1 VSQLDILG
9 LSPTDRRARV
19 NVSKDSLLFQKVYGS
34 LMGGA
39 IGDALG
45 GPIETMHYRFIREYH
60 HGRVTDLKDYDRP
73 PDFWAAGPNSG
84 AYARSSKAGT
94 YTDDTHLRHFI
105 TDAIVAAMGRI
116 TPEDLAKVWMEKMD
130 TRYFWV
136 SITNS
141 WNRLALTA
149 TPAWEVGAGNVP
161 DNSSAMCIGPIGIIN
176 AGDPKQAAQDAYAIA
191 SLSHDGYAREAA
203 CVIASA
209 TAEAMKPDATVEGI
223 VSASIEHL
231 PNRDTSPIY
240 GAVLRAIEWADQ
252 VADTEELTALYYEKG
267 LVSFAQRHPRP
278 RDADERLSWSVDPLE
293 SIPCV
298 MAMFYK
304 TRGDFEEAVIA
315 SANFGRDCDT
325 IACMTGYIAGALN
338 GANAIPER
346 WIQTVREAQPEPDQ
360 ERIALGVAEALL
372 AEQARLSAKGSLIG
386 QLRDTGTA

>member
-1 VSQLDILG
+1 VK
-9 LSPTDRRARV
+9 V
-19 NVSKDSLLFQKVYGS
+19 VSKDSLLFKKVYGS
-34 LMGGA
+34 LIGGA

-45 GPIETMHYRFIREYH
+45 GPVETMHYRFIREH
-60 HGRVTDLKDYDRP
+60 HGGRVTDLKDYERP
-73 PDFWAAGPNSG
+73 EDFHQAGPNSG

-105 TDAIVAAMGRI
+105 TDAIVAKKGRI
-116 TPEDLAKVWMEKMD
+116 TPEDLSKVWMEKMD

-161 DNSSAMCIGPIGIIN
+161 DNSSAMCIGPIGLIN
-176 AGDPKQAAQDAYAIA
+176 AGDPAQAAQDAYAIA

-209 TAEAMKPDATVEGI
+209 TAEAMRPDATVEGI
-223 VSASIEHL
+223 VQASVEHL
-231 PNRDTSPIY
+231 PNRDTSPVY

-252 VADTEELTALYYEKG
+252 VADTEELTALYYERG

-278 RDADERLSWSVDPLE
+278 RMEAERLSWSVDPLE
-293 SIPCV
+293 SIPVV
-298 MAMFYK
+298 MAMFHK
-304 TRGDFEEAVIA
+304 TKGNYEESVVA

-325 IACMTGYIAGALN
+325 IACMTGYIAGAFN
-338 GANAIPER
+338 GVDAIPKR
-346 WIQTVREAQPEPDQ
+346 WIDTVREAQPEPDQ
-360 ERIALGVAEALL
+360 EEIAVGVAEALL
-372 AEQARLSAKGSLIG
+372 AERARFDQRSSLIAG
-386 QLRDTGTA
+386 LQGSSSPVADEVVG